1 MNEIDHF
8 KKIILYSDDVAA
20 NMYHLHVK
28 KIHLVSFSYIVI
40 EDKRKGMARSNLEH
54 SFKIGRLRWTL
65 VEVGGRAITVAPELC
80 RFELLRSF
88 LEGESVGRRR
98 GI

>member
-8 KKIILYSDDVAA
+8 KKFILYSDDVTAD
-20 NMYHLHVK
+20 MYH
-28 KIHLVSFSYIVI
+28 
-40 EDKRKGMARSNLEH
+40 MH

-65 VEVGGRAITVAPELC
+65 VEVGGGAITVAPELG
-80 RFELLRSF
+80 RFRLPRSF
-88 LEGESVGRRR
+88 LNGESVGRRR